1 MASTSNKNTTGNY
14 DAEQRQYR
22 DHLAFQQ
29 YIHNSAGQA
38 YTTHL
43 PGNGLLAGQVYSAN
57 FSKNNIDI
65 ESFLRGTGTT
75 NLVEPEQSTNV
86 TPEVIGLDSL
96 HMHEKLPVILP
107 RNLIIENNQRP
118 LWS

>member
-1 MASTSNKNTTGNY
+1 MASTSNKNSPGDY
-14 DAEQRQYR
+14 DTEQRQFR
-22 DHLAFQQ
+22 DHLAYQQ

-57 FSKNNIDI
+57 FSKNNIDT

-75 NLVEPEQSTNV
+75 NLVQPEQSTQV
-86 TPEVIGLDSL
+86 TPERIDLDSL
-96 HMHEKLPVILP
+96 HIHEKLPVILP
-107 RNLIIENNQRP
+107 RHLIIDRNQRP